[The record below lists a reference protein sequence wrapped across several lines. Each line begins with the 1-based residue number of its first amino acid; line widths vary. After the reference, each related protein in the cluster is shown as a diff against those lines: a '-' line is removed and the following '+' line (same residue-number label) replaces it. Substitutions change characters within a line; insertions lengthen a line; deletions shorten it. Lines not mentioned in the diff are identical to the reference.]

1 MNKSGR
7 ICAII
12 VDKTGRDNHDYTQ
25 VKYDDGNSSSEKG
38 FDLEVTD
45 NECDVPAL
53 IHKLRSPDCIITI
66 GEDMDFNATKK
77 LTKDMRLKCVRMREF
92 DAKALGEMIVSV
104 FEENI
109 NEKPYSKFSIFT
121 SIYNTSKKCIDR
133 LYKSLLSQ
141 TYNNWDWFI
150 IDDGNDNNEA
160 TDYISS
166 FNDYRI
172 TILKNISD
180 HGRIGFNKH
189 MAAMCCDGDYLVE
202 IDHDDELTPDCLA
215 KMKEAFDKYPDA
227 GFCYSDCL
235 ELVNGEPV
243 WYGNDFSFGQ
253 GTYRKEVVNGKEYN
267 VAITTPTV
275 NPKSIRG
282 IYAEPNHVRCW
293 RKDVYHKIG
302 GHNTSLSVLDDMD
315 LMIRT
320 FLETKMIHISK
331 VLYIQ
336 HEDGSNDG
344 GNSRAGTAQGNRFA
358 EIQRTNWILYD
369 KYDKA
374 IHERILELGAKD
386 TVWMDCYE
394 QSVLLRANIK
404 DLPALSYEFS

>member
-1 MNKSGR
+1 MKKTGR

-12 VDKTGRDNHDYTQ
+12 LDKTGKDKHDYTQ
-25 VKYDDGNSSSEKG
+25 VRYDDGRETSEKG

-45 NECDVPAL
+45 KESDIPLL
-53 IHKLRSPDCIITI
+53 INKLRSPDCIITI
-66 GEDMDFNATKK
+66 GDDIDFSIWEN
-77 LTKDMRLKCVRMREF
+77 LPKDMKLRCVHMESF
-92 DAKALGEMIVSV
+92 DAIAVGKMIVSV
-104 FEENI
+104 FKENI
-109 NEKPYSKFSIFT
+109 NGKTHSKFSIFT
-121 SIYNTSKKCIDR
+121 SLYNTPKECIDR

-150 IDDGNDNNEA
+150 IDDGSDNGTA
-160 TDYISS
+160 SDYISS
-166 FNDYRI
+166 KNDYRI
-172 TILKNISD
+172 TILKNVTD
-180 HGRIGFNKH
+180 YGRIGFNKH

-202 IDHDDELTPDCLA
+202 IDHDDEITPDCLE

-235 ELVNGEPV
+235 ELINGEAV
-243 WYGNDFSFGQ
+243 WYGDDFSFGQ

-267 VAITTPTV
+267 VAITTPSI

-315 LMIRT
+315 IMIRT

-336 HEDGSNDG
+336 HEDGRNEE
-344 GNSRAGTAQGNRFA
+344 GNGRAGTAQGHRFA
-358 EIQRTNWILYD
+358 EIQRTNWLLYD

-374 IHERILELGAKD
+374 IHKRISELGCED
-386 TVWMDCYE
+386 TIWDETME
-394 QSVLLRANIK
+394 QSALWMQNV
-404 DLPALSYEFS
+404 DLPSLSYEIS

>member
-7 ICAII
+7 LCAII
-12 VDKTGRDNHDYTQ
+12 VDKTGKDNHDYTQ
-25 VKYDDGNSSSEKG
+25 VKYDDGRASSEKG
-38 FDLEVTD
+38 FDLEITD
-45 NECDVPAL
+45 KESDLPQL
-53 IHKLRSPDCIITI
+53 INKLRSPDCIILI
-66 GEDMDFNATKK
+66 GKDINFRILDT
-77 LTKDMRLKCVRMREF
+77 LPKDMRLRLVHLREF
-92 DAKALGEMIVSV
+92 DADIIGKMIVSV
-104 FEENI
+104 FAENI
-109 NEKPYSKFSIFT
+109 DNKIKCEKFSIFT

-150 IDDGNDNNEA
+150 IDDGSDNNEA

-166 FNDYRI
+166 LNDYRI

-202 IDHDDELTPDCLA
+202 IDHDDELTPDCLE

-235 ELVNGEPV
+235 ELINGDPV
-243 WYGNDFSFGQ
+243 WYGDDFSFSQ

-267 VAITTPTV
+267 VAITTPTI

-293 RKDVYHKIG
+293 RKEVYHKIS

-315 LMIRT
+315 IIIRT
-320 FLETKMIHISK
+320 FLETKMIHIPK

-336 HEDGSNDG
+336 HEDGSNEGD
-344 GNSRAGTAQGNRFA
+344 NCRAGTAQGNRFA
-358 EIQRTNWILYD
+358 EIQRTNWILYG
-369 KYDKA
+369 KYDKS
-374 IHERILELGAKD
+374 IHDRILALGYDD
-386 TVWMDCYE
+386 TVWNETMEHSNLWLKD
-394 QSVLLRANIK
+394 V
-404 DLPALSYEFS
+404 DLPELSHEFS